1 MEFIVKTDFKKRL
14 VASSLL
20 ALFVLSGCAQTVR
33 IATEPEGA
41 DVYVNNIFVGQS
53 PTQYRTTT
61 GMPDTAYVRLE
72 KRGYKEVKN
81 ATIDRQYRA
90 NIMLLWLIP
99 GIFPYFFAGAG
110 YEDDYLF
117 YMKKN

>member
-1 MEFIVKTDFKKRL
+1 MKTGFQKRATAL
-14 VASSLL
+14 LLL
-20 ALFVLSGCAQTVR
+20 AIFVLGGCAQTVR
-33 IATEPEGA
+33 LNTEPEGA
-41 DVYVNNIFVGQS
+41 KVYVNNIFIGES

-61 GMPDTAYVRLE
+61 GTPDTAYVRIE
-72 KRGYKEVKN
+72 KRGFKDVKN

-99 GIFPYFFAGAG
+99 GIIPYFVAGAT

-117 YMKKN
+117 YMQKN